1 MKEKFQQEEEKKK
14 AVSDALDKVI
24 HDENDLH
31 SIVKEIEHAEVD
43 KIGDKFTKKYAFL
56 AQSANYRSKTGLND
70 LF

>member
-56 AQSANYRSKTGLND
+56 A
-70 LF
+70 

>member
-14 AVSDALDKVI
+14 AISDELDKVI

-43 KIGDKFTKKYAFL
+43 KKSDKFTKKVAFI
-56 AQSANYRSKTGLND
+56 AQSATYRSKTGLND